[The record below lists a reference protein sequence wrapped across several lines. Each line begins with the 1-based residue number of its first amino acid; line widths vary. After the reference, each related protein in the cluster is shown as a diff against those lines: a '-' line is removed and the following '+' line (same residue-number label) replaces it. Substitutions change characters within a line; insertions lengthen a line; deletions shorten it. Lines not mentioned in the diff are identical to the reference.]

1 MSVPV
6 LELMTQL
13 KHLPG
18 KHDQKSH
25 GRGSGSSAGS
35 GKYVL
40 MFEESIRHLDYEYA
54 GIYKDGKLV
63 FSKPGQATEVE
74 FDGDEMAKMKGAV
87 VTHNHPARAGDV
99 VLPDGGS
106 FSKSDLILMETVEA
120 AEIRAVSAKYQY
132 SAKPKISGGGLS
144 PERRAAILAR
154 AYDNA
159 FVYARAD
166 GNRLHWRGKITEA
179 EFPAEVTHLTL
190 QRMAA
195 EGFLGYERKAY

>member
-1 MSVPV
+1 MSKLA
-6 LELMTQL
+6 LELIVQL

-106 FSKSDLILMETVEA
+106 FSKSDLSLMETVEA

-132 SAKPKISGGGLS
+132 SAKPKNFGGGVF
-144 PERRAAILAR
+144 PARRAAMLAYEYND
-154 AYDNA
+154 AS
-159 FVYARAD
+159 VYARAD
-166 GNRLHWRGKITEA
+166 ANKLYWYGKITEA
-179 EFPAEVTHLTL
+179 EFPVEVTHLTL
-190 QRMAA
+190 QRMADKGLL
-195 EGFLGYERKAY
+195 EYERKAY